1 MRYVSRLRSTVK
13 RVFLKKTY
21 VYNLVI
27 CLIKLN
33 DSPDNEAIRP
43 TKNIVLVQIKFL
55 KL

>member
-43 TKNIVLVQIKFL
+43 TKTIVLVQIKFL